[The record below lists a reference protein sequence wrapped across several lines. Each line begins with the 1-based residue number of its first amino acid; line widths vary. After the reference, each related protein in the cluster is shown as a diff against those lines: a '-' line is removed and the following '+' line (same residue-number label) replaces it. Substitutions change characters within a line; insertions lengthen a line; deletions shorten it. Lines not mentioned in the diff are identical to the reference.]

1 MTLTLAE
8 LVRRAIDSVK
18 DPRGGARAV
27 MALALPRTAR
37 WEALIAVVI
46 VSVLL
51 AHVTAFL
58 SPGGDMM
65 MAPML
70 RNPLAS
76 TTIQLGLMV
85 IMVFAV
91 FLIGRALGGGGSLD
105 DTILLM
111 AWMQW
116 ILVGLQVVQTL
127 ALLVIPPLGGLIVL
141 AGMGLF
147 FWLLTNFVAE
157 LHGFRSL
164 GRVFMMIMLS
174 MVGLAILMSI
184 VLSMIGVQVV
194 GV

>member
-18 DPRGGARAV
+18 DPRAGARDV
-27 MALALPRTAR
+27 MALTLPRNAR
-37 WEALIAVVI
+37 WEALLAVII

-70 RNPLAS
+70 QNPLAS

-91 FLIGRALGGGGSLD
+91 FWIGRALGGGGSLD

-116 ILVGLQVVQTL
+116 ILVGLQVVQIL
-127 ALLVIPPLGGLIVL
+127 ALLVIPPLVGLIVL

-164 GRVFMMIMLS
+164 GRVFMIILLS
-174 MVGLAILMSI
+174 MVGITILMSI

-194 GV
+194 GA

>member
-1 MTLTLAE
+1 MTLTFSE
-8 LVRRAIDSVK
+8 LVRRAIESVK
-18 DPRGGARAV
+18 DPRAGAREV

-37 WEALIAVVI
+37 WEALVAVVI

-58 SPGGDMM
+58 SRGGAMM
-65 MAPML
+65 MTPMVQ
-70 RNPLAS
+70 NPLAS

-111 AWMQW
+111 AWMQL

-141 AGMGLF
+141 AGMALF

-164 GRVFMMIMLS
+164 GRVFMMILMSMMGMAVLMSMLLS
-174 MVGLAILMSI
+174 MM
-184 VLSMIGVQVV
+184 GVQVV